1 VVGSWSP
8 WWILAELLIFFIALP
23 TLKRLLLSARP
34 REGLTASASLG
45 QNYRISVVIPA
56 RNEESR
62 IGPLLAALASA
73 PSVVEV
79 IVVDD
84 ESTDGTVQVAT
95 QAGATVI
102 STAPRPSGWVGK
114 TWALEQGINAATGD
128 WIVTLDADTRPEPN
142 MPEVGVQWAAARNAD
157 LTTVAGSF
165 ECPTLGAQAMHA
177 ALLTSLVY
185 RYGRPGAIDGSRVIA
200 NGQCMVFRRVD
211 VLNLRL
217 MERVRGELIE
227 DVALARSLHRD
238 GRLVEMVDGSDFL
251 RVRMFEDLS
260 STVRGWGRSISM
272 AGVESRGRLL
282 AQLVEVGCTQVLPLA
297 FVLTGVA
304 PVIGG
309 VLLAIRLGTLV
320 GTARSYPDRTWS
332 YWLSPALDVVAWTVL
347 ATGIVRHFVGA
358 KVSWRGRSYS
368 SVRSGL

>member
-1 VVGSWSP
+1 MVGSWSP

-23 TLKRLLLSARP
+23 TMKRLLLSARR
-34 REGLTASASLG
+34 REGLNAPASLG

-56 RNEESR
+56 RDEESR

-114 TWALEQGINAATGD
+114 TWALQLGFTAATGD

-142 MPEVGVQWAAARNAD
+142 LPDVAVRWASAHNAD

-165 ECPTLGAQAMHA
+165 ECPTLGSQVMHP

-185 RYGRPGAIDGSRVIA
+185 RYGRPGSIDGLRVIA
-200 NGQCMVFRRVD
+200 NGQCMVFRRED
-211 VLNLRL
+211 ALTLRL

-238 GRLVEMVDGSDFL
+238 GRIVEMVDGSDFL

-304 PVIGG
+304 PVVGG

-320 GTARSYPDRTWS
+320 GTARSYPDRKWS
-332 YWLSPALDVVAWTVL
+332 YWLSPALDVVAWSVL
-347 ATGIVRHFVGA
+347 AIGIVRHFVGA
-358 KVSWRGRSYS
+358 KVHWRGRSYG

>member
-1 VVGSWSP
+1 M
-8 WWILAELLIFFIALP
+8 
-23 TLKRLLLSARP
+23 KRLLLSARR

-45 QNYRISVVIPA
+45 QHNRISVVIPA

-84 ESTDGTVQVAT
+84 ESTDGTAQVAT

-102 STAPRPSGWVGK
+102 SAMPRPSGWVGK
-114 TWALEQGINAATGD
+114 TWALQQGITAATGE

-142 MPEVGVQWAAARNAD
+142 LPDVVVRWASAHNAD

-165 ECPTLGAQAMHA
+165 ECPTLGSQAMHP

-185 RYGRPGAIDGSRVIA
+185 RYGRPGAINGSRVIA
-200 NGQCMVFRRVD
+200 NGQCMVFRRENATT
-211 VLNLRL
+211 LHL

-251 RVRMFEDLS
+251 RVRMFDDLS

-272 AGVESRGRLL
+272 ADVESRGRLL
-282 AQLVEVGCTQVLPLA
+282 VQLIEVGCTQVLPLA

-320 GTARSYPDRTWS
+320 GTARSYPDRKWS
-332 YWLSPALDVVAWTVL
+332 YWLSPALDVVAWCVL
-347 ATGIVRHFVGA
+347 AMRIIRHFVGA
-358 KVSWRGRSYS
+358 KVHWRGRSYGP
-368 SVRSGL
+368 VRSGL